1 MGKQLMAEDPVQRG
15 ETWLTSLLKLAD
27 LPASVQGESAETHED
42 GSCWLTIDSAS
53 YTSEQIQMLT
63 GESGSVLD
71 AVQYLINTTLN
82 LGLSPDEQQPYTI
95 ELDGYR
101 LRRQTELRSMA
112 EAAAQKVRDNGE
124 EFEMGALSSAERRQ
138 VHTFLKAFEDLET
151 YSRGQEP
158 DRRLVVKPKG

>member
-1 MGKQLMAEDPVQRG
+1 MAEDPVQRG
-15 ETWLTSLLKLAD
+15 EAWLTSFLELAE
-27 LPASVQGESAETHED
+27 LPAPVKGESAEAHED
-42 GSCWLTIDSAS
+42 GSCWLTIDAAS
-53 YTSEQIQMLT
+53 YTSEQIEALT
-63 GESGSVLD
+63 GEGGSALD

-82 LGLSPDEQQPYTI
+82 LGLAHEEQQPYTI

-101 LRRQTELRSMA
+101 LRRQAELRSMA
-112 EAAAQKVRDNGE
+112 EDAAQKVRDSGE
-124 EFEMGALSSAERRQ
+124 EFEMSALSSAERRQ